1 MGKAKAEKTSKLRC
15 KDGRS
20 RSSVKVEESAYSE
33 KITRALTSCQAYLEK
48 SIAAAKGV
56 SEEYDISVWHA
67 AAELEYALFLFS
79 LKNANS
85 DVTPKWKT
93 ESTDRSD
100 PPAKLLQKAQV
111 LVAKS
116 RTSGISG
123 KWLEAYKGAFAARH
137 ILLRIQRESAKKK
150 RDLLKRSNSYSS
162 SS

>member
-1 MGKAKAEKTSKLRC
+1 MEKAKTEKTSKLRC

-20 RSSVKVEESAYSE
+20 RSPVKVEESAYSD

-48 SIAAAKGV
+48 SIAAVEGV
-56 SEEYDISVWHA
+56 SEDDLSVWHA

-93 ESTDRSD
+93 ESADRSD
-100 PPAKLLQKAQV
+100 QPAKLLQKAQV

-123 KWLEAYKGAFAARH
+123 KWLEAYKAAFTARH